1 MVAKRRSSLYYILI
15 PLRTL
20 SFIIKNRLASDHKY
34 FHNFQGLNL
43 LVPKNKILHLAV
55 LPTYIIYEAKLLSE
69 MPSETQS
76 RNWRHGLVQT
86 EWKQQPLFISSHR
99 NPKHLRRKH
108 QTRGRMR
115 FHLQKLSPLLDPFY
129 IKTTTCNKRILQRSL
144 SKVFT
149 CFYKVLTSKTKTGD
163 FIFSDYG

>member
-1 MVAKRRSSLYYILI
+1 
-15 PLRTL
+15 
-20 SFIIKNRLASDHKY
+20 
-34 FHNFQGLNL
+34 
-43 LVPKNKILHLAV
+43 
-55 LPTYIIYEAKLLSE
+55 

-115 FHLQKLSPLLDPFY
+115 FHLQKLSPILDPFH
-129 IKTTTCNKRILQRSL
+129 IKTTTCNKRSLQRSL

-163 FIFSDYG
+163 FIFSDYGLRITSTLNSEPCQISRSWWLWKHRGTQRGYSSKPLNIALLAYFSI